1 MLIFLG
7 YFIIGTAADFINACV
22 SLVFFLIIFFVLVYR
37 FFLLKRI
44 DKIIEGA
51 LNFLGKGPNTQLSK
65 FHKDTTIFYS
75 LVIDLWAL
83 SVFSAIL
90 STPTYGIPDLISL
103 ASLRYYAFRVEKI

>member
-7 YFIIGTAADFINACV
+7 YFIIDTAADFMYACV

-37 FFLLKRI
+37 FFLLQRI

-51 LNFLGKGPNTQLSK
+51 FNFLGKGPITQLSK

-83 SVFSAIL
+83 SILTAIL
-90 STPTYGIPDLISL
+90 SARIYGIPDLISL
-103 ASLRYYAFRVEKI
+103 ASLRYCAFRVEKI